1 MIVKMYRSGKDKGRH
16 TLKLLSLGLGIADL
30 MRPDSISIPNPG
42 IGHVLWPIS
51 SQCLCTIREYHTG
64 LLNISLLDAAAIPV
78 GTLAVFCLHADTP
91 LTARGSGIG
100 TAEVSVTP
108 TRLTSRGAGGLIL
121 GSSVNVECG
130 IGGCGTGGVCGEVC
144 GGAIGL

>member
-1 MIVKMYRSGKDKGRH
+1 M
-16 TLKLLSLGLGIADL
+16 
-30 MRPDSISIPNPG
+30 
-42 IGHVLWPIS
+42 
-51 SQCLCTIREYHTG
+51 
-64 LLNISLLDAAAIPV
+64 PV

-108 TRLTSRGAGGLIL
+108 TRLTSRAAGGLIL
-121 GSSVNVECG
+121 GSNVNVKCG

-144 GGAIGL
+144 GAAIGI